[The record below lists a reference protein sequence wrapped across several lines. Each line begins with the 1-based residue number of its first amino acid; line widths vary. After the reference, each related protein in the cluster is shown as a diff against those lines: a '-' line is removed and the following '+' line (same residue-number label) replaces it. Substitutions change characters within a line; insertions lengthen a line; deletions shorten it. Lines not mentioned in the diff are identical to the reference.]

1 MLRERVCLSCLEE
14 NKERGNGPVTSPTEG
29 GSGGASPRHS
39 HVPPSPPKARA
50 KQFSLVMAARIL
62 LTSRGGRA
70 IVAKQISAPS
80 SSTAFNRRWRHLSS
94 TASEP
99 ATKKHPQSFVQSD
112 IDLELGELETELPPG
127 YHQRQGIRLGSD
139 THDGDGRASY
149 WRPPW
154 RNPRAEILTAEDFAN
169 RPRVNFS
176 ESFLT
181 LKDAMAVLT
190 WMGQDDKDGMYGLYV
205 DMMTTIAGRNKKNQT
220 ADVKNSDWGVL
231 SAHTS
236 HEYVVRV
243 VAQKYNVTTSRAA
256 GVIQLQHNEEQLKK
270 DPDFEVNHALQ
281 ARMDEKMREYIRDV
295 YQSYGEMDP
304 LQFVEDPIVS
314 TGRLSREDT
323 GSDIMVTASEL
334 ADVDAIMKQTRMR
347 ELDEARVRIANHIYV
362 EDVDDRT
369 CKVKVDQEV
378 RKLMKIKEQ
387 LNGLY
392 DSEVKEEGGSDEDG
406 GATESSADTPTSV
419 KSASKSESALLK
431 LKKIQTQVPKIPKG
445 ASPYPDNNRGYNET
459 PGTRRPRW
467 KFAAQFINTHALSN
481 PPGSNR
487 RGKGVAARSK
497 AKRHGRNVEGN
508 TIIEENGK
516 LRVASVSELES
527 TSWKH
532 VRNESEFMFR
542 GVKDA
547 WLRREL
553 EGEVGGWGYQQ
564 EVLKVVE
571 LPPPKLMEI
580 NADAESSGS
589 VEDEVIAE
597 GEEGNETDDQK

>member
-1 MLRERVCLSCLEE
+1 
-14 NKERGNGPVTSPTEG
+14 
-29 GSGGASPRHS
+29 
-39 HVPPSPPKARA
+39 
-50 KQFSLVMAARIL
+50 MAARIL

-80 SSTAFNRRWRHLSS
+80 PASNRCWRHLSS

-99 ATKKHPQSFVQSD
+99 TTKKQHPQSFVQSD

-127 YHQRQGIRLGSD
+127 YHQRRGVGLGSD
-139 THDGDGRASY
+139 THDGDGRSSY

-220 ADVKNSDWGVL
+220 TSSDDGIKNETWGVL

-270 DPDFEVNHALQ
+270 DPNFEVNHALQ

-295 YQSYGEMDP
+295 YQSYGEKDP

-314 TGRLSREDT
+314 TGRLQREDT

-392 DSEVKEEGGSDEDG
+392 DSEVKEEEGGSGEDG
-406 GATESSADTPTSV
+406 GATESSAETLTAV
-419 KSASKSESALLK
+419 KSVSKSESALQK
-431 LKKIQTQVPKIPKG
+431 LKKLQTQVPKIPMG
-445 ASPYPDNNRGYNET
+445 ASPYPDNNRGWNET

-467 KFAAQFINTHALSN
+467 KFAAQIINTHALSN

-516 LRVASVSELES
+516 LRVASVRELES

-571 LPPPKLMEI
+571 FPPPKLMEI

-589 VEDEVIAE
+589 VDDEVMAGGE
-597 GEEGNETDDQK
+597 GGDNETDDQK